1 MPTRRLSDEQRQ
13 RYANFAAAPSL
24 DQLARYFHLD
34 RSDREITDGLRG
46 DHNRLG
52 FALMLGS
59 ARFLGTFPGADVEI
73 PSSVTAFLVGQLG
86 LKGSP
91 SLKGYFDLGGQR
103 KRHLVL
109 IRERYG
115 FTEFAD
121 NGPARFRLTRWLYAL
136 CWSGDDHP
144 GPLVERAASWLVV
157 NKVLLPGVS
166 VLERFVGRIRGR
178 AQKRL
183 WKQLVAALDEK
194 QRERIAKLFDEGSES
209 GFAALDALRTVPT
222 QRSSGEFLHHL
233 DRLEAIRAFDLRP
246 SPPKG
251 VPAASL
257 ERLARVARVGKPS
270 AIAALQEPR
279 RTATV
284 AALFHT
290 LEAAAQDDAA
300 ELAEALVTDLVK
312 DAEAA
317 DKQARL
323 RSLRDLDDAAI
334 LLRNMAKL
342 IFEENALFERLPRDD
357 LVAAM
362 AEVDAIAR
370 ARDAKPYAELLA
382 RWRRARRL
390 FFNIATRLEMDAAPG
405 GKVVQEAIRY
415 LAKIADWSHAKMR
428 DAPTAAIPKAWQA
441 HVLDAEG
448 RVADPRAYVFA
459 IIDAWRAAV
468 KRRDIFASPGTR
480 YGDPRRGMLDGATWQ
495 ASKLVVCRALNR
507 SLDAETEI
515 AALSQL
521 LDGAYRTVADRAASN
536 SDLRFETVDG
546 KTRIV
551 VTPLDRLVDTES
563 LRALRPAVQGRCR
576 RPACPTSSWK
586 LCNGPTSPRP
596 SPISASGRQG

>member
-1 MPTRRLSDEQRQ
+1 MPTRHLSDEQRQ
-13 RYANFAAAPSL
+13 RYANFAAAPSP

-59 ARFLGTFPGADVEI
+59 ARFIGVFPGADVEVPDSI
-73 PSSVTAFLVGQLG
+73 TAFLVDQLG
-86 LKGSP
+86 LKKAP
-91 SLKGYFDLGGQR
+91 ELNGYFNFKNGQR
-103 KRHLVL
+103 FRHLAL

-121 NGPARFRLTRWLYAL
+121 NGPARFRLARWLYAL

-144 GPLVERAASWLVV
+144 GPLVERAASWLIV

-166 VLERFVGRIRGR
+166 VLERLVGRIRDR

-183 WKQLVAALDEK
+183 WKRLVAALDEK
-194 QRERIAKLFDEGSES
+194 QRERIAKLFDEGNDS

-233 DRLEAIRAFDLRP
+233 DRLEAIRAFDLRL

-257 ERLARVARVGKPS
+257 ERLARVARAGKPS

-300 ELAEALVTDLVK
+300 ELAEALIADLVK

-334 LLRNMAKL
+334 LLRDM
-342 IFEENALFERLPRDD
+342 
-357 LVAAM
+357 
-362 AEVDAIAR
+362 
-370 ARDAKPYAELLA
+370 
-382 RWRRARRL
+382 
-390 FFNIATRLEMDAAPG
+390 
-405 GKVVQEAIRY
+405 
-415 LAKIADWSHAKMR
+415 
-428 DAPTAAIPKAWQA
+428 
-441 HVLDAEG
+441 
-448 RVADPRAYVFA
+448 
-459 IIDAWRAAV
+459 
-468 KRRDIFASPGTR
+468 
-480 YGDPRRGMLDGATWQ
+480 
-495 ASKLVVCRALNR
+495 
-507 SLDAETEI
+507 
-515 AALSQL
+515 
-521 LDGAYRTVADRAASN
+521 
-536 SDLRFETVDG
+536 
-546 KTRIV
+546 
-551 VTPLDRLVDTES
+551 
-563 LRALRPAVQGRCR
+563 
-576 RPACPTSSWK
+576 
-586 LCNGPTSPRP
+586 
-596 SPISASGRQG
+596 

>member
-1 MPTRRLSDEQRQ
+1 MPTRHLSDEQRQ
-13 RYANFAAAPSL
+13 RYANFAAAPSA

-34 RSDREITDGLRG
+34 RSDREVTDGLRG

-59 ARFLGTFPGADVEI
+59 ARFIGVFPGADVEI
-73 PSSVTAFLVGQLG
+73 PDSVTAFLVDQLG
-86 LKGSP
+86 LKKAPG
-91 SLKGYFDLGGQR
+91 LNGYFDLKNGQR
-103 KRHLVL
+103 FRHLAL

-144 GPLVERAASWLVV
+144 GPLIERAASWLVV

-166 VLERFVGRIRGR
+166 VLERFVGRIRDR

-183 WKQLVAALDEK
+183 WKRLVAALDDK
-194 QRERIAKLFDEGSES
+194 QRERIAKLFDEGNES

-257 ERLARVARVGKPS
+257 ERLARVARAGKPS

-300 ELAEALVTDLVK
+300 ELAEALITDLVK

-317 DKQARL
+317 DKKARL

-334 LLRNMAKL
+334 LLRDMASWSLKRMRCRW
-342 IFEENALFERLPRDD
+342 INGATPCSSGFPATISWPRWPRS
-357 LVAAM
+357 M
-362 AEVDAIAR
+362 R
-370 ARDAKPYAELLA
+370 S
-382 RWRRARRL
+382 
-390 FFNIATRLEMDAAPG
+390 PG
-405 GKVVQEAIRY
+405 PVTP
-415 LAKIADWSHAKMR
+415 SPMR
-428 DAPTAAIPKAWQA
+428 SFSPAGA
-441 HVLDAEG
+441 G
-448 RVADPRAYVFA
+448 
-459 IIDAWRAAV
+459 RAA
-468 KRRDIFASPGTR
+468 
-480 YGDPRRGMLDGATWQ
+480 
-495 ASKLVVCRALNR
+495 C
-507 SLDAETEI
+507 
-515 AALSQL
+515 
-521 LDGAYRTVADRAASN
+521 
-536 SDLRFETVDG
+536 
-546 KTRIV
+546 
-551 VTPLDRLVDTES
+551 
-563 LRALRPAVQGRCR
+563 
-576 RPACPTSSWK
+576 SS
-586 LCNGPTSPRP
+586 TSPPGWKWMPHLAARP
-596 SPISASGRQG
+596 CRKRSATSRKSPTGPMRKCAMRRQRRSRKPGSSMCWTRKAAWPIPGPMCSRSSTHGGPP